1 MSEINHFKIFVLC
14 KIMLYHVGM
23 IYQLLDNIP
32 LDN

>member
-1 MSEINHFKIFVLC
+1 MSGINHFKNFVLY

-23 IYQLLDNIP
+23 IYQLLDNMP